1 LLPRDAQVTV
11 GPPPVWDVT
20 LRCKGHPAQSEVH
33 VRRVDSGSM
42 GSAARKARY
51 LFRVEHRYKGNV
63 EILDVTPAR
72 YDVIPY
78 ESQRR
83 RR

>member
-33 VRRVDSGSM
+33 VRRVDSGSP

-51 LFRVEHRYKGNV
+51 EFRQEHRYKGDV

-78 ESQRR
+78 ERQRR
-83 RR
+83 R